1 MFTPLRYPST
11 ERPLPD
17 GCASTGDR
25 STDRPAPRPFDLG
38 DVARFASPLARML
51 LASDGLT
58 TTLLESALA
67 TPLRLRVLHQGT
79 APAAAQDALTRRCLS
94 LGRDEQVLVRRS
106 ALADAALT
114 PVSLNTVVGLVPDDP
129 ALAAC
134 LTSPRT
140 PIGYGLRATGAMRT
154 RRLVEV
160 GVAGWEQ
167 DGRIRPAVFKSYVVL
182 DGERPWLFIRELF
195 NPRLVPAGLAD
206 DGLTDDGRADDA
218 RSDSRRGGPAPGGE
232 PAPVRPQPVVVPA
245 PPPRQRLLG
254 RPRPLTEEI
263 QTTGPAAEPHR
274 ALAPTADGEAFLLHL
289 GRHAPGALTTA
300 AAGLVH
306 YAAGVPV
313 TLVTGGHPPP
323 GVLPREARWIAE
335 EYRASAGSPAWLGDF
350 PQLMTFLD
358 ACPPTL
364 AGQVHWTANGE
375 RVPRPGA
382 VAGLRPRPGCH
393 PREVAARC
401 AALNPGRVPGRL
413 VLAVRLAPDRMLA
426 ELPALIEAVACTGT
440 PVTWVCAPR
449 PGADTAAAEI
459 GTFFDTH
466 YSVGSRPGGLLLD
479 EYGRTP
485 AEVLRTV
492 HAAADAWRPAL

>member
-11 ERPLPD
+11 DRHLPD
-17 GCASTGDR
+17 GCAGADGR
-25 STDRPAPRPFDLG
+25 SPDRPAPRPFDLG
-38 DVARFASPLARML
+38 DVARFASPLTRML

-79 APAAAQDALTRRCLS
+79 APAAAQDALARRCLS

-134 LTSPRT
+134 LTSGRT
-140 PIGYGLRATGAMRT
+140 PIGYGLRAAGAMRG

-182 DGERPWLFIRELF
+182 DGDRPWLFIRELF
-195 NPRLVPAGLAD
+195 NPRLVPAGLES
-206 DGLTDDGRADDA
+206 DGREN
-218 RSDSRRGGPAPGGE
+218 PAPGGG
-232 PAPVRPQPVVVPA
+232 PAPVRPPQAVVPA
-245 PPPRQRLLG
+245 PPSRQRLLG

-263 QTTGPAAEPHR
+263 GRAGPAVPDAHP
-274 ALAPTADGEAFLLHL
+274 ALAPTVGGEAFLLHL
-289 GRHAPGALTTA
+289 GRHATGALTTA
-300 AAGLVH
+300 ASGLVQH
-306 YAAGVPV
+306 VAGVPV
-313 TLVTGGHPPP
+313 TVVTGGHPAP

-335 EYRASAGSPAWLGDF
+335 EYRAAARSHAWLGDF

-358 ACPPTL
+358 ACPPVV
-364 AGQVHWTANGE
+364 AGQVRWTADGD

-382 VAGLRPRPGCH
+382 VVGLCPRPGCH

-413 VLAVRLAPDRMLA
+413 VLAVRLAPERIVA
-426 ELPALIEAVACTGT
+426 EMPALVEAVASTGT

-449 PGADTAAAEI
+449 PGGATATAEV

-479 EYGRTP
+479 ESGSTA

-492 HAAADAWRPAL
+492 HAAAAAWRPAT

>member
-11 ERPLPD
+11 DRHLPD
-17 GCASTGDR
+17 GCAAGDR
-25 STDRPAPRPFDLG
+25 SPDRPAPRPFDLG
-38 DVARFASPLARML
+38 DVARFRSPLTRML

-134 LTSPRT
+134 LTSGRT
-140 PIGYGLRATGAMRT
+140 PIGYGLRAAGAMRG

-160 GVAGWEQ
+160 GVAGWEH
-167 DGRIRPAVFKSYVVL
+167 DGRVRSAVFKSYVVL
-182 DGERPWLFIRELF
+182 DGDRPWLFLRELF
-195 NPRLVPAGLAD
+195 NPRLVPAALENDESGEN
-206 DGLTDDGRADDA
+206 
-218 RSDSRRGGPAPGGE
+218 GG
-232 PAPVRPQPVVVPA
+232 PAPVRPPPVVVPS
-245 PPPRQRLLG
+245 PPARQRLLG

-263 QTTGPAAEPHR
+263 GRAGPAVPDPHPV
-274 ALAPTADGEAFLLHL
+274 LAPTVRGEAFLLQL
-289 GRHAPGALTTA
+289 GRHATGALTTA
-300 AAGLVH
+300 ATALLHHV
-306 YAAGVPV
+306 AGVPV
-313 TLVTGGHPPP
+313 TVVTGGHAPP
-323 GVLPREARWIAE
+323 GVLPREARWVAE
-335 EYRASAGSPAWLGDF
+335 EYRAAAGSAAWLGDF

-358 ACPPTL
+358 TCPPPI
-364 AGQVHWTANGE
+364 AGQVRWTADGD
-375 RVPRPGA
+375 RVPPSGA
-382 VAGLRPRPGCH
+382 VTGLCPRPGCH

-413 VLAVRLAPDRMLA
+413 LLAVRLAPDRILA
-426 ELPALIEAVACTGT
+426 ELPALIEAVASTGT

-449 PGADTAAAEI
+449 PGGATAAAEI
-459 GTFFDTH
+459 DTFFDTH
-466 YSVGSRPGGLLLD
+466 YSLGSRPGGLLLD
-479 EYGRTP
+479 ESGRTP

-492 HAAADAWRPAL
+492 HAAASAWQPAA

>member
-1 MFTPLRYPST
+1 MYTPLRYPST
-11 ERPLPD
+11 ERDLPD
-17 GCASTGDR
+17 GCAGTGDR
-25 STDRPAPRPFDLG
+25 SPDRPAPRPFDLG

-79 APAAAQDALTRRCLS
+79 EPAAAQDALTRRCLS
-94 LGRDEQVLVRRS
+94 LGREEQVLVRRS

-140 PIGYGLRATGAMRT
+140 PIGYGLRAAGSMRS

-195 NPRLVPAGLAD
+195 NPRLVPAGLVD
-206 DGLTDDGRADDA
+206 DGPAN
-218 RSDSRRGGPAPGGE
+218 SRPDRLPPGGE
-232 PAPVRPQPVVVPA
+232 PAPVPPQPVVVPA
-245 PPPRQRLLG
+245 PPARQRLLG

-263 QTTGPAAEPHR
+263 QGAGPAVDGPHP

-289 GRHAPGALTTA
+289 GRHATGALTTV
-300 AAGLVH
+300 AAGLVR

-313 TLVTGGHPPP
+313 TVVTGGHPPP

-335 EYRASAGSPAWLGDF
+335 EYRTSAGPSAWLGDF

-358 ACPPTL
+358 ACPPAV
-364 AGQVHWTANGE
+364 AGQVHWTADGE

-393 PREVAARC
+393 PRAVAMRC

-449 PGADTAAAEI
+449 HGTETATAEV
-459 GTFFDTH
+459 GTFFDIH

-492 HAAADAWRPAL
+492 HAAADAWRPAG

>member
-11 ERPLPD
+11 DRHLPD
-17 GCASTGDR
+17 GGAGTGVR
-25 STDRPAPRPFDLG
+25 SPDRPAPRPFDLG
-38 DVARFASPLARML
+38 DVARFASPLTRML

-79 APAAAQDALTRRCLS
+79 APAAEQDALTRRCLS

-129 ALAAC
+129 ALTAC

-140 PIGYGLRATGAMRT
+140 PIGYGLRANGAMRT

-195 NPRLVPAGLAD
+195 NPRLVPAEAADEAVAD
-206 DGLTDDGRADDA
+206 DGHAV
-218 RSDSRRGGPAPGGE
+218 PQPGGE
-232 PAPVRPQPVVVPA
+232 PAAVRPQPVVVPA
-245 PPPRQRLLG
+245 PPPQQRLLG

-263 QTTGPAAEPHR
+263 QGAGPTAADPHP
-274 ALAPTADGEAFLLHL
+274 ALAPTADGTAFLLHL
-289 GRHAPGALTTA
+289 GRHATGALTTV

-313 TLVTGGHPPP
+313 TVVTGGHPPP
-323 GVLPREARWIAE
+323 GVLPREARWVAE
-335 EYRASAGSPAWLGDF
+335 EYRTAVRSPAWLDDL

-358 ACPPTL
+358 ACPPTV
-364 AGQVHWTANGE
+364 AGQVHWTADGD
-375 RVPRPGA
+375 RVPPPGT
-382 VAGLRPRPGCH
+382 VAGLRPRPGHH
-393 PREVAARC
+393 PREIAARC

-413 VLAVRLAPDRMLA
+413 VLAVRLAPDRIVA

-449 PGADTAAAEI
+449 HGVATAAAEI
-459 GTFFDTH
+459 GAFFDTH
-466 YSVGSRPGGLLLD
+466 ASVGSRPGGLLLD
-479 EYGRTP
+479 EPGRTP
-485 AEVLRTV
+485 AEVLRIV
-492 HAAADAWRPAL
+492 HAAANAWQPAP

>member
-11 ERPLPD
+11 DRHTPD
-17 GCASTGDR
+17 GWAATGDR

-38 DVARFASPLARML
+38 DVARFASPLTRML

-58 TTLLESALA
+58 TTLLESALS

-79 APAAAQDALTRRCLS
+79 APAAEQDALTRRCLS
-94 LGRDEQVLVRRS
+94 LGRDERVLVRRS
-106 ALADAALT
+106 ALADDALT

-134 LTSPRT
+134 VTSPRT
-140 PIGYGLRATGAMRT
+140 PIGYGLRAAGAMRT

-160 GVAGWEQ
+160 GVAGWEHG
-167 DGRIRPAVFKSYVVL
+167 GRVRPAVFKSYVVL
-182 DGERPWLFIRELF
+182 DGEQPWLFIRELF
-195 NPRLVPAGLAD
+195 NPRLVPAGQAGPE
-206 DGLTDDGRADDA
+206 DGVGDGGVHD
-218 RSDSRRGGPAPGGE
+218 GGGRVPG
-232 PAPVRPQPVVVPA
+232 AARPQPVVVPA
-245 PPPRQRLLG
+245 PPKQRLLG

-263 QTTGPAAEPHR
+263 GTAGHAGSAVPDPHA
-274 ALAPTADGEAFLLHL
+274 ALAPTVGGETFLLQL
-289 GRHAPGALTTA
+289 GRHATGALTTV

-306 YAAGVPV
+306 YAAGTPV
-313 TLVTGGHPPP
+313 TVVTGGHPPP
-323 GVLPREARWIAE
+323 GILPREARWVAE
-335 EYRASAGSPAWLGDF
+335 EYRAAARSPAWLDDF

-358 ACPPTL
+358 ACPPAI
-364 AGQVHWTANGE
+364 AGQVHWTAEGD

-382 VAGLRPRPGCH
+382 VVGFRPRPGHH

-401 AALNPGRVPGRL
+401 TALNPARVPGRL
-413 VLAVRLAPDRMLA
+413 VLAVRLAPDRILA
-426 ELPALIEAVACTGT
+426 ELPALIEAVASTGT

-449 PGADTAAAEI
+449 PGGSTAAAEAE
-459 GTFFDTH
+459 TFFDTH

-479 EYGRTP
+479 ETGRTP

-492 HAAADAWRPAL
+492 HAAASAWRPVP

>member
-11 ERPLPD
+11 DRHMPD
-17 GCASTGDR
+17 GCAGAGDR
-25 STDRPAPRPFDLG
+25 APDRPAPRPFDLG
-38 DVARFASPLARML
+38 DVARFSSPLTRML

-79 APAAAQDALTRRCLS
+79 APAAAQDALARRCLS

-134 LTSPRT
+134 LTSGRT
-140 PIGYGLRATGAMRT
+140 PIGYGLRAAGAMRS

-167 DGRIRPAVFKSYVVL
+167 GGRVRPAVFKSYVVL

-195 NPRLVPAGLAD
+195 NPRLVPAGLES
-206 DGLTDDGRADDA
+206 DGRGDPEP
-218 RSDSRRGGPAPGGE
+218 GPE
-232 PAPVRPQPVVVPA
+232 PAPVRPQPVVVPS
-245 PPPRQRLLG
+245 PPARQRLAG

-263 QTTGPAAEPHR
+263 GRAGPPVPDPCP
-274 ALAPTADGEAFLLHL
+274 ALAPTVGGEAFLLHL
-289 GRHAPGALTTA
+289 GRHATGALTTV

-306 YAAGVPV
+306 YVAGVPV
-313 TLVTGGHPPP
+313 AVVTGGHPAP
-323 GVLPREARWIAE
+323 GVLPREARWVAE
-335 EYRASAGSPAWLGDF
+335 EYRAAARSPAWLEDF

-358 ACPPTL
+358 ACPP
-364 AGQVHWTANGE
+364 AVVGQVGWTADGD
-375 RVPRPGA
+375 RVPPPGTVVGLCPRPG
-382 VAGLRPRPGCH
+382 RH

-401 AALNPGRVPGRL
+401 AALNPERTPGRL
-413 VLAVRLAPDRMLA
+413 LLAVRLAPDRIVA
-426 ELPALIEAVACTGT
+426 ELPALIEAVASTGT

-449 PGADTAAAEI
+449 PGGATAAAEVD
-459 GTFFDTH
+459 TFFDTH
-466 YSVGSRPGGLLLD
+466 ASVGSRPGGLLLD
-479 EYGRTP
+479 ESGRTP

-492 HAAADAWRPAL
+492 HTAAAAWRPAA

>member
-11 ERPLPD
+11 DRHPPD
-17 GCASTGDR
+17 AGTGDR
-25 STDRPAPRPFDLG
+25 SPGRPAPRPFDLG
-38 DVARFASPLARML
+38 DVARFSSPLTRML

-79 APAAAQDALTRRCLS
+79 APAAAQDALARRCLS

-134 LTSPRT
+134 LTSGRT
-140 PIGYGLRATGAMRT
+140 PIGYGLRAAGAMRT

-167 DGRIRPAVFKSYVVL
+167 DGRVRPAVFKAYVVL
-182 DGERPWLFIRELF
+182 DGDRPWLFIRELF
-195 NPRLVPAGLAD
+195 NPRLVPAGTEHA
-206 DGLTDDGRADDA
+206 GTEYAGP
-218 RSDSRRGGPAPGGE
+218 GIPAPGSG
-232 PAPVRPQPVVVPA
+232 PVPVRPHPVVVPS
-245 PPPRQRLLG
+245 PPARQRLAG

-263 QTTGPAAEPHR
+263 GRAGAPVPDPHP

-289 GRHAPGALTTA
+289 GRHATGALTTA
-300 AAGLVH
+300 ASGLAH
-306 YAAGVPV
+306 YVAGVPV
-313 TLVTGGHPPP
+313 TVVTGGHPPP
-323 GVLPREARWIAE
+323 GVLPREARWVAE
-335 EYRASAGSPAWLGDF
+335 EYRAAARSHPWLSDF
-350 PQLMTFLD
+350 PQLMSFLD
-358 ACPPTL
+358 ACPPAI
-364 AGQVHWTANGE
+364 AGQVRWTADGD
-375 RVPRPGA
+375 RVPPPGA

-393 PREVAARC
+393 PRAVAARC

-413 VLAVRLAPDRMLA
+413 LLAVRLAPDRIVA
-426 ELPALIEAVACTGT
+426 ELPALIEAVASTGT

-449 PGADTAAAEI
+449 PGGATAAAEVD
-459 GTFFDTH
+459 TFFDTH

-479 EYGRTP
+479 ENGRTP

-492 HAAADAWRPAL
+492 HAAAAAWQPAP

>member
-11 ERPLPD
+11 DRHLPD
-17 GCASTGDR
+17 GGAGVGGR
-25 STDRPAPRPFDLG
+25 SPDRPAPRPFDLG
-38 DVARFASPLARML
+38 DVARFASPLTRML

-79 APAAAQDALTRRCLS
+79 APATAQDALTRRCLS

-140 PIGYGLRATGAMRT
+140 PIGYGLRASGAMRT

-167 DGRIRPAVFKSYVVL
+167 DGRSRPAVFKSYVVL
-182 DGERPWLFIRELF
+182 DGDRPWLFIRELF
-195 NPRLVPAGLAD
+195 NPRLVPAGQE
-206 DGLTDDGRADDA
+206 GDGRDA
-218 RSDSRRGGPAPGGE
+218 PAPGGG
-232 PAPVRPQPVVVPA
+232 PAAVRPQPVVVPA
-245 PPPRQRLLG
+245 PAPRQRLLG

-263 QTTGPAAEPHR
+263 GRAGPAGPGPHP

-289 GRHAPGALTTA
+289 GRHATGALTTV

-306 YAAGVPV
+306 YTAGVPV
-313 TLVTGGHPPP
+313 TVVTGGHPPP

-335 EYRASAGSPAWLGDF
+335 EYRAAARSPAWLDDF

-358 ACPPTL
+358 PCPPSVV
-364 AGQVHWTANGE
+364 GQVRWTSDGD

-382 VAGLRPRPGCH
+382 VAGLRPPPGCH

-401 AALNPGRVPGRL
+401 VSLNPGRVPGRL
-413 VLAVRLAPDRMLA
+413 VLAVRLGPERTVA
-426 ELPALIEAVACTGT
+426 ELPALIEAVASTGT

-449 PGADTAAAEI
+449 PGATEAAEVD
-459 GTFFDTH
+459 TFFDTH

-479 EYGRTP
+479 GNGRTS

-492 HAAADAWRPAL
+492 HAAATAWRPAA